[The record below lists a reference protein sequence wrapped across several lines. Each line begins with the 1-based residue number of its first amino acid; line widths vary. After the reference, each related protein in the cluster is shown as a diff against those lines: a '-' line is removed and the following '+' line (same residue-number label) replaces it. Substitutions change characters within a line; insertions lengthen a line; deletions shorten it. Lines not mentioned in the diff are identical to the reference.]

1 VLEALASSTGRFSD
15 RCLCEARCRASS
27 VLKNCMNMLTGRTVT
42 RQITAADLERAISGN
57 QIEPAFQPLIRLD
70 EDTTVGYEVLA
81 RWTDPVFGPVS
92 PIDFIAI
99 AEEHSLIGK
108 LTRQIIAKACQHAT
122 SLDRNATLAFNLSPV
137 QLRNA
142 TLFNDVSGAIA
153 KAGVPFER
161 VVIEITESALID
173 DEALALATIRKFK
186 QAGFGIA
193 LDDFGTGFSSLTR
206 LHSFPF
212 DKLKIDAS
220 FVRTME
226 TDPGSRKIVAAV
238 VGLGQSLGMSVV
250 AEGVETAAQLFI
262 LKRLGCDIGQ
272 GYLLG
277 RPMPAAQ
284 LVDHSLYPPGK
295 MPSRRGVI
303 SPLVKLHQLET
314 IYQGAPIALAFL
326 DTAGRYV
333 SANDRYARVLGEERT
348 SLIGQSAADAF
359 AQERHAVVA
368 RIARRI
374 LAGRPVIEREVVN
387 RRTNRSYVL
396 SCSRIVDDGGD
407 VLGLS
412 ISLIDVTRRK
422 LAESALRADEEHFR
436 LAIEVSPNVAW
447 AARTTGEV
455 YYMSPA
461 LSGGAHVAVED
472 RISNWY
478 ERMHAED
485 RVRVRQEWL
494 ATISDGTSFQT
505 EFRILWSD
513 DRWRWVR
520 SEAVLAPGADGK
532 AHRWFGVMT
541 DITARRALEEQVDR
555 LQNRVGNSAD
565 EILQLFRL

>member
-1 VLEALASSTGRFSD
+1 
-15 RCLCEARCRASS
+15 
-27 VLKNCMNMLTGRTVT
+27 
-42 RQITAADLERAISGN
+42 
-57 QIEPAFQPLIRLD
+57 
-70 EDTTVGYEVLA
+70 
-81 RWTDPVFGPVS
+81 
-92 PIDFIAI
+92 
-99 AEEHSLIGK
+99 
-108 LTRQIIAKACQHAT
+108 
-122 SLDRNATLAFNLSPV
+122 
-137 QLRNA
+137 
-142 TLFNDVSGAIA
+142 
-153 KAGVPFER
+153 
-161 VVIEITESALID
+161 
-173 DEALALATIRKFK
+173 
-186 QAGFGIA
+186 
-193 LDDFGTGFSSLTR
+193 
-206 LHSFPF
+206 
-212 DKLKIDAS
+212 
-220 FVRTME
+220 
-226 TDPGSRKIVAAV
+226 
-238 VGLGQSLGMSVV
+238 
-250 AEGVETAAQLFI
+250 
-262 LKRLGCDIGQ
+262 
-272 GYLLG
+272 
-277 RPMPAAQ
+277 
-284 LVDHSLYPPGK
+284 
-295 MPSRRGVI
+295 
-303 SPLVKLHQLET
+303 
-314 IYQGAPIALAFL
+314 
-326 DTAGRYV
+326 
-333 SANDRYARVLGEERT
+333 
-348 SLIGQSAADAF
+348 
-359 AQERHAVVA
+359 
-368 RIARRI
+368 

-422 LAESALRADEEHFR
+422 LAEAALRADEEHFR

>member
-1 VLEALASSTGRFSD
+1 
-15 RCLCEARCRASS
+15 
-27 VLKNCMNMLTGRTVT
+27 MNMLTGRTVT

-81 RWTDPVFGPVS
+81 RWTDPFFGPVS
-92 PIDFIAI
+92 PLDFIAI

-137 QLRNA
+137 QFRNA

-348 SLIGQSAADAF
+348 CLIGQSAADAF
-359 AQERHAVVA
+359 ADERRAVVA

-396 SCSRIVDDGGD
+396 SCSRIVDDGGE

-422 LAESALRADEEHFR
+422 RAEAALRADEEHFR

-472 RISNWY
+472 RIRNWY

-565 EILQLFRL
+565 EILQLFRP